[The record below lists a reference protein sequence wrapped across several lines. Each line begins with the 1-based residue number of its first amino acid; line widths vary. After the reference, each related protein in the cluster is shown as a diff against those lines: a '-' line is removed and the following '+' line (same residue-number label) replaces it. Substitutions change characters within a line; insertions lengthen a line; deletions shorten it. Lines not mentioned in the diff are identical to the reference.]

1 MRFTAYF
8 RTIKSEKKAQRPL
21 QNGGMAKPELKELP
35 NETQLKWVSPSQRAP
50 IPLSTRHDTNGMEYV
65 H

>member
-1 MRFTAYF
+1 MVGW
-8 RTIKSEKKAQRPL
+8 Q
-21 QNGGMAKPELKELP
+21 KPELKELP
-35 NETQLKWVSPSQRAP
+35 NETQVKRVSPSQRAP